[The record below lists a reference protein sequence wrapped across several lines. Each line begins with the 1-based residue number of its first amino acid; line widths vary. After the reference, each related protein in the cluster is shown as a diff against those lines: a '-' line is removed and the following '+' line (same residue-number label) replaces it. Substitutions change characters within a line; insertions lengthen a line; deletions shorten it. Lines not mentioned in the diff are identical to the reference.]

1 MREEWFKK
9 PIQNCPSGL
18 KVEATDTAFFL
29 KRQTKNQSLAGQAS
43 MTVAKHGNGQHP
55 SVVYQ
60 SSKEWNIG
68 PTSLC
73 FAQLTCCRFSIV
85 VITPIID

>member
-1 MREEWFKK
+1 
-9 PIQNCPSGL
+9 
-18 KVEATDTAFFL
+18 
-29 KRQTKNQSLAGQAS
+29 

-85 VITPIID
+85 VITPILDFAQWGAAYLVKMKQGGKERNFN